1 MTSTSLRVA
10 LRVRPLNNKEI
21 LQNCSECLTIIP
33 DAPQIL
39 IGTDKS
45 FTFDYVFPSDTE
57 QEVVFQD
64 CVSSLV
70 DKFVEG
76 YNVTILAYGQTGS
89 GKTYSMGTAL
99 TGSNIPPE
107 HQGIVPRAT
116 RKLFSDLH
124 ERKEK
129 NPSYQFEV
137 YVSFLKLYNEDLI
150 DLLDPQSRENNKK
163 GKSDLM
169 IREDANGQIYWV
181 GVKEVQV
188 SDPDELLGQLQ
199 RSSLCRTLDMNMVSS
214 RSHTIFSVILKQ
226 SRAENLEESKENDA
240 SPAEY
245 STASKRKSKQK
256 SLKSKVI
263 SKFHFVDLAGSE
275 RLKRTNVVGDRSKGI
290 AINDGLLALG
300 NVISALGDE
309 SRKVTHIPY
318 RDSKLTRL
326 LQDSL
331 GGNSQT
337 LMLAC
342 VSPADS
348 NFMETLNTLK
358 YANRARN
365 IKHKISVNE
374 SYGGNSVEINQ
385 LRGQISRLKLENQ
398 TLRAGGCN
406 EETNRKY
413 EEEIKNLKGEL
424 GMTKMK
430 LEQELISGVKTHFT
444 VQGYETEIK
453 NLKDQISELLAGQA
467 SQYLRKS
474 SLAGT
479 PPGREKDYTEFFDPH
494 IYSLDDAIHYLNN
507 NDDNDNNKENAE
519 KKGKKKEKRSSK
531 ESKTRADGHFLVSNE
546 TSTKISPI
554 GPSSS
559 HQLGHIVNDQTLEEA
574 KTLFTKYEDDKE
586 NAEGDDESL
595 EVGLFKLTRKL
606 RRRSKTRD
614 KLEKAKEQL
623 RQGYVLIK
631 SEGYLHV
638 DPILSHLIKQ
648 PSSTKRTKSESYIDQ
663 MIRNHQKEQ
672 DCTDCSSQQEQTAI
686 ALTRMLHQVQADI
699 AVKEQLVSQLER
711 AEQEYTNMRAQYE
724 QKLTDMREALITLQQ
739 ERNATV
745 KHVQNASTS
754 VSTRDKN
761 SILAELKTRYEHK
774 MKHLIQE
781 ISELRR
787 KYNEATQSNSRNR
800 NEAILKSMRA
810 QIEQLKSEKMRM
822 MKLMEDEAKRVR
834 EMTERN
840 QREIQNLRRKE
851 KTAQNKRN
859 VLKELMKCNK
869 PCLKRNRKKFY

>member
-406 EETNRKY
+406 EETN
-413 EEEIKNLKGEL
+413 
-424 GMTKMK
+424 
-430 LEQELISGVKTHFT
+430 QLISGVKTHFT

-554 GPSSS
+554 
-559 HQLGHIVNDQTLEEA
+559 
-574 KTLFTKYEDDKE
+574 DDKE